1 MRILIAISQHFDK
14 ARCFLRNCGFFV
26 FTTMNTTQTAVNN
39 ANIQGY
45 EELISID
52 AVRDAVPMTD
62 FAMKTIVEGRDEF
75 IRVLNGEDKRFA
87 VIVGPCSIHDVEA
100 ARKYTESILKFREA
114 YGEKLLIL
122 MRVYFEKPRTSIGWK
137 GLVSDPHLDGSFD
150 MNSGLTQ
157 ARQLL
162 IDIAEMGVPT
172 ATELLDPV
180 IAAYLGELVSWV
192 SIGARTTES
201 QTHRQMASGLSAP
214 VGLKNGTDG
223 SIDSPLN
230 AMISAGSPH
239 AFLSIN
245 DAGGASIVRTKG
257 NPWTHL
263 ILRGAKGDNGWAPNH
278 EAAAVAD
285 IEGRLAKLD
294 FKPQIMVDCSHANS
308 LYNHE
313 RQALVVDDIL
323 GQKAAGNSS
332 IFGVML
338 ESNINAGKQKLDKPL
353 KYLAYGVSV
362 TDACIDLEET
372 ERVLEKITAALT

>member
-1 MRILIAISQHFDK
+1 MKPTD
-14 ARCFLRNCGFFV
+14 
-26 FTTMNTTQTAVNN
+26 TAVNN
-39 ANIQGY
+39 INIQGY

-52 AVRDAVPMTD
+52 AIRDAVPMTD
-62 FAMKTIVEGRDEF
+62 AAMKTIVDGRDEF
-75 IRVLNGEDKRFA
+75 IRALEGKDQRFA
-87 VIVGPCSIHDVEA
+87 VVLGPCSIHDAEA
-100 ARKYTESILKFREA
+100 ARTYAESVVKFRET
-114 YGEKLLIL
+114 YGDKLLIL

-137 GLVSDPHLDGSFD
+137 GLISDPYLDGSFD
-150 MNSGLTQ
+150 MNAGLKQ

-180 IAAYLGELVSWV
+180 VAAYIGELVSWV

-263 ILRGAKGDNGWAPNH
+263 ILRGAKGDNGWAPNFD
-278 EAAAVAD
+278 AASVAE
-285 IEGRLAKLD
+285 IEGRLSKLD
-294 FKPQIMVDCSHANS
+294 FKPQIMIDCSHANS
-308 LYNHE
+308 LYDHT
-313 RQALVVDDIL
+313 RQAAVVDDIL
-323 GQKAAGNSS
+323 KQKESGNES

-353 KYLAYGVSV
+353 AELQYGVSV
-362 TDACIDLEET
+362 TDACIDLAET
-372 ERVLEKITAALT
+372 EQVLENIAAAL